1 MAQAW
6 GGAKSGKFKPHSR
19 KFRRSR
25 HTVRDVPLFFFGY
38 TTRETWGIA
47 KKMLPKNAKQAKL
60 DHAIP
65 LPSKTGPFNI
75 AHVAPRRI
83 ARHLLPF
90 LFVLY
95 IIAFLD
101 RMNVGAAA
109 LQMPGDLGFSDR
121 AIGLGA
127 GIFFLGY
134 FLLQIPGALIAERRS
149 ARRWIAAIMISWGIL
164 TVLMAF
170 IHTVREFYIVRF
182 VVGAAEAGFFPA
194 VVVYLTHWFRAA
206 DRAKAVAAFYA
217 AMPLSFVIGSPIAG
231 LLLGLSWLGLRGWRW
246 LFILEGIPAVLLGL
260 VTLVYLTDWPRQAKW
275 LSAEEREWITA
286 QLDREKKAKQDV
298 RTYSIWQAFRHRDV
312 ILLAF
317 CYFFATSG
325 NYGIAFW
332 LPTMLKRLSGQSDAR
347 VTLLASLP
355 YLAGFLTQQLNGWH
369 SDRTRERRWHSA
381 VPVLL
386 SGLGL
391 FFAISS
397 GTHVALSIICFTMVG
412 GAYYAFHPA
421 FWAVPTEFLS
431 ESAAAASIGLIN
443 SVGNLGGFFG
453 PLSMGYLVSRTR
465 SFNVGLWYLVGS
477 FFVSGMLM
485 LAVGAGRRP
494 LAQQN
499 ENVSPSQLA
508 ESQVRG

>member
-1 MAQAW
+1 MSPTFRCSFSLYYAPDLRYHWEMIPENTKEAL
-6 GGAKSGKFKPHSR
+6 KS
-19 KFRRSR
+19 
-25 HTVRDVPLFFFGY
+25 
-38 TTRETWGIA
+38 
-47 KKMLPKNAKQAKL
+47 Q
-60 DHAIP
+60 
-65 LPSKTGPFNI
+65 TGLVDI
-75 AHVAPRRI
+75 AHVTRRRI
-83 ARHLLPF
+83 ARRLLPF

-95 IIAFLD
+95 IVAFLD
-101 RMNVGAAA
+101 RMNVSAAA

-121 AIGLGA
+121 AVGLGA

-149 ARRWIAAIMISWGIL
+149 ARRWIAGIMISWGIL

-217 AMPLSFVIGSPIAG
+217 AMPLSFVIGSPLAG

-246 LFILEGIPAVLLGL
+246 LFILEGVPAVLLGL
-260 VTLVYLTDWPRQAKW
+260 ITLVYLTDWPPQANW
-275 LSAEEREWITA
+275 LPAEERQWITG
-286 QLDREKKAKQDV
+286 QLDREKKAKQQV
-298 RTYSIWQAFRHRDV
+298 RSYSIWQALRHRDV
-312 ILLAF
+312 ILLTF
-317 CYFFATSG
+317 CYFFGVTGS
-325 NYGIAFW
+325 YGIAFW
-332 LPTMLKRLSGQSDAR
+332 LPTMLKRLSGQTDMR

-369 SDRTRERRWHSA
+369 SDRTRERRWHAA

-391 FFAISS
+391 LFAISS
-397 GTHVALSIICFTMVG
+397 GSHVAPSIIFFTMVG
-412 GAYYAFHPA
+412 AAYYAFHPA

-443 SVGNLGGFFG
+443 SVGNLGGFLG
-453 PLSMGYLVSRTR
+453 PLIMGYLVSRTR
-465 SFNVGLWYLVGS
+465 SFTAGLWYLVGS
-477 FFVSGMLM
+477 FFVSGILM
-485 LAVGAGRRP
+485 LTVGAGRRQP
-494 LAQQN
+494 AQQRDN
-499 ENVSPSQLA
+499 RLPSQLA
-508 ESQVRG
+508 QSHVQG